1 MILILMFEFQWTAA
15 NPLWLCQTIHFQ
27 ICAGFK
33 KRAGA
38 KLPLN
43 PGLATKPKAGALHP
57 AYGNTIR

>member
-1 MILILMFEFQWTAA
+1 MFEFQWTAA

-43 PGLATKPKAGALHP
+43 PGLATKPKAGALRD
-57 AYGNTIR
+57 AYG